1 MVDVVCRYA
10 SRVMKPAESSKKGG
24 KGKMENEGR
33 GKSKI
38 YLTHTCKYHT
48 CKYPLV
54 QLLYANKKDNFL
66 IK

>member
-1 MVDVVCRYA
+1 
-10 SRVMKPAESSKKGG
+10 MKPAESSKKGG